1 MANSIMRIASIQV
14 QKIVNATIKPFNV
27 ESPTIKVQTVTNLP
41 DVDYNTPTLLQVFNM
56 NKDKK
61 TKLAFGVADI
71 KSFCAK
77 VVESFDKND
86 EECVIESLS
95 TTDQGFLNIKIKEKV
110 IQEVMNNYLRDGLN
124 FPL

>member
-1 MANSIMRIASIQV
+1 MEQKMANSIMRIASIHV
-14 QKIVNATIKPFNV
+14 QKIVNVTTKPFNV

-86 EECVIESLS
+86 EVI
-95 TTDQGFLNIKIKEKV
+95 IVEKFKV
-110 IQEVMNNYLRDGLN
+110 VTNSVLGMCYRIIVSN
-124 FPL
+124 